1 MSDEPPVD
9 YIVTGGV
16 DDLVKVWELQDDR
29 LVLKHKLE
37 GHSLG
42 VVSVAISNNGKRN
55 LLFLNFF
62 ARSVNSNLGF
72 SMCFKFPRF

>member
-1 MSDEPPVD
+1 DSILSEEAPMD

-29 LVLKHKLE
+29 LSLKYNLE

-42 VVSVAISNNGKRN
+42 VVSVAISNNGKPT
-55 LLFLNFF
+55 LSSEAL
-62 ARSVNSNLGF
+62 
-72 SMCFKFPRF
+72 